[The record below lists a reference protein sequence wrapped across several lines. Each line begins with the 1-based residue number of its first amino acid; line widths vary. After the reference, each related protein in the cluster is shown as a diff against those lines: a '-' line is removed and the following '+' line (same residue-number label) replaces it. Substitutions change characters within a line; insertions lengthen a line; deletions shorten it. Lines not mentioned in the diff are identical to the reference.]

1 MRYLKI
7 ETIRS
12 PRLLLRQF
20 EAADALQIAGRC
32 GADELNAH
40 VNVPMNPFCTIAT
53 AIDFMQ
59 VEQADGRASRPC
71 AGFWAVERD
80 GLLVGFVGIY
90 HIDWELRACE
100 MGYWVDSPYRGQGIA
115 TEAVRAV
122 IGYLFDTCG
131 FNRVYAQYN
140 ARNLA
145 CGKVLQ
151 KAGMSYE
158 GTMREATRMPDGTY
172 GDLMQYAIL
181 KAEWQEIR
189 F

>member
-20 EAADALQIAGRC
+20 EPADARQIAGRC
-32 GADELNAH
+32 GADECNAQ
-40 VNVPMNPFCTIAT
+40 VNVPMNPFCTITT

-59 VEQADGRASRPC
+59 VEQTGCRGNPPC

-80 GLLVGFVGIY
+80 GRTVGFVGIY

-100 MGYWVDSPYRGQGIA
+100 MGYWVDSPFRGQGIA
-115 TEAVRAV
+115 TEAVRAGV
-122 IGYLFDTCG
+122 GFLFGTCG

-140 ARNLA
+140 ARNEA

-158 GTMREATRMPDGTY
+158 GTMHEATRMPDGTY
-172 GDLMQYAIL
+172 GDLMQYAVL